1 MNPPLVKRE
10 NLLPS
15 AGLRRGRRCGAGPA
29 GHGQGKEVERR
40 EELPS
45 ITSFSSS
52 PLTVPSPVPHFVSL
66 PSCPHKEPCG
76 IHCEWRK
83 GPTGCTSSFPYKDER
98 CVYHQSEFSGLKLKR
113 GKIKNIISLL
123 PRPIS
128 LLYSNISNSPEENLI
143 CRGNFWAW
151 LMLFVSSA
159 GQSGAVWQQVSE
171 HNPSG
176 EAERAV
182 NKLWKF
188 NDIQISE
195 WLLKWYS
202 G

>member
-1 MNPPLVKRE
+1 MRE
-10 NLLPS
+10 SSLKYGAAEREVSWGQVPQDPV
-15 AGLRRGRRCGAGPA
+15 RGRRWRDLRSSPG
-29 GHGQGKEVERR
+29 
-40 EELPS
+40 
-45 ITSFSSS
+45 ITSFSSPS
-52 PLTVPSPVPHFVSL
+52 HLTVAFPLQCPTLCPSPPVHIRSPVASTEERDLQGARVVFH
-66 PSCPHKEPCG
+66 
-76 IHCEWRK
+76 
-83 GPTGCTSSFPYKDER
+83 TSMDKR
-98 CVYHQSEFSGLKLKR
+98 CVYHQLEFSGLKLKR

-128 LLYSNISNSPEENLI
+128 LLCSNISNSQQENHI